1 MKIRD
6 ISVTLVEI
14 PLTKAFVGSTYRI
27 ETRATVIVRV
37 ETDEGVTG
45 EIYCGDE
52 RTYFRRMRDL
62 ILGPFRDV
70 LIGEDLFAVERIW
83 GKLFAMTPVLG
94 DKKVA
99 MEAISAVDVALWD
112 AIGKALDTPVYKL
125 LGGSKTEIPVI
136 GIGYFEDGLDPV
148 GVGYA
153 MLEQKEMGY
162 TGTKLKAGYGPVS
175 EDVARAVATREVT
188 GDDFILA
195 VDPNLAWTVE
205 EAVEF
210 GRGVSD
216 IGLAWLEEPVRWHRQ
231 FEGMARVRQATSV
244 PVAAGQSEL
253 SGFGCFEMMRA
264 GAVDFLNVDVS
275 IAGGITEWRRIAA
288 AAQYFGVRMIHHEE
302 PHIALHL
309 LCAVPHSYCG
319 EVFQDPVREPV
330 WHYMYPGHPEVRD
343 GKMGPLDEP
352 GLGLH
357 IDEEFVRRYEVT

>member
-6 ISVTLVEI
+6 ISVTLVET

-112 AIGKALDTPVYKL
+112 AIGKAVDTPVYKL

-162 TGTKLKAGYGPVS
+162 AGTKLKAGYGPVS

-195 VDPNLAWTVE
+195 VDPNLALD
-205 EAVEF
+205 
-210 GRGVSD
+210 GRG
-216 IGLAWLEEPVRWHRQ
+216 GR
-231 FEGMARVRQATSV
+231 
-244 PVAAGQSEL
+244 
-253 SGFGCFEMMRA
+253 
-264 GAVDFLNVDVS
+264 
-275 IAGGITEWRRIAA
+275 
-288 AAQYFGVRMIHHEE
+288 
-302 PHIALHL
+302 
-309 LCAVPHSYCG
+309 
-319 EVFQDPVREPV
+319 
-330 WHYMYPGHPEVRD
+330 
-343 GKMGPLDEP
+343 
-352 GLGLH
+352 
-357 IDEEFVRRYEVT
+357 